1 MLSIVQAPKPV
12 LATKASPIQKI
23 DKNILS
29 LIGEMTDSL
38 LYAKDPE
45 GVGLAAPQVGKSIQ
59 LFIIKESKK
68 DPLHIF
74 INPELIIPKEEKLST
89 NDETDDEHHEV
100 KLEGCLSLQ
109 DIWGIVHRFPKIEM
123 AYLDEKGVKHQEVF
137 TGFLATII
145 QHEFD
150 HLQGVL
156 FPRRVLE
163 QKGQL
168 YKSVKNKKGEME
180 FEEISV

>member
-1 MLSIVQAPKPV
+1 MLQIVQAPKPV
-12 LATKASPIQKI
+12 LASIASPIQKI
-23 DKNILS
+23 DKTITA
-29 LIGEMTDSL
+29 LIKEMTESL
-38 LYAKDPE
+38 LHAKDPE
-45 GVGLAAPQVGKSIQ
+45 GVGLAAPQVGKSLQ

-68 DPLHIF
+68 DPLLVF
-74 INPELIIPKEEKLST
+74 INPELIIPTGEKLQT
-89 NDETDDEHHEV
+89 NDESDKEHHEV

-109 DIWGIVHRFPKIEM
+109 DIWGIVHRYPKIELV
-123 AYLDEKGVKHQEVF
+123 YLNEKGEKCHDTFE
-137 TGFLATII
+137 GFMATII

-150 HLQGVL
+150 HLQGIL

-180 FEEISV
+180 FDEISV